1 MLVFDIS
8 DFKKD
13 TAKVFNATKKNEV
26 IIKNNDGSNYKLQP
40 IPKGK
45 SPFDGVPRIKLG
57 ITTQEIVEII
67 RESRAG
73 I

>member
-8 DFKKD
+8 DFTKD
-13 TAKVFNATKKNEV
+13 TAKVFNATKNNEV
-26 IIKNNDGSNYKLQP
+26 IIKNGDGSSYRLQP
-40 IPKGK
+40 MPRGK
-45 SPFDGVPRIKLG
+45 SPFDGVPRVKLG
-57 ITTQEIVEII
+57 LTTKEIVEIV